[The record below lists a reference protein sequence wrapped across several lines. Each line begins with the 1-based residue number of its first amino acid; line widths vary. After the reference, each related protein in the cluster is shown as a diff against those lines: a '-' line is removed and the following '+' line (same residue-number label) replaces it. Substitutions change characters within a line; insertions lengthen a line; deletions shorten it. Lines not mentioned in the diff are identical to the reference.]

1 MKKIIPL
8 SMASLIVLS
17 GCIWPAVDGAPVY
30 GVPYDQSIAEQPKY
44 NYEHYNAWE
53 VSAVERNSL
62 SREVA
67 DFNQN
72 SSFKMQETLRKS
84 ILEVKQKYPLLFKK
98 KNDIFA
104 NEVFLVGALVNAKDI
119 NKSEKAGRIVGMGL
133 TDAIGK
139 TATAKYVRYKRD
151 MLAVQNKMVV
161 PTAEASRAAAAFKA
175 DIIVM
180 GAYTVNAD
188 DIAIRYAFYDAKTR
202 AFLAEGSAAIP
213 LDRNTTKFAS
223 DI

>member
-1 MKKIIPL
+1 M
-8 SMASLIVLS
+8 
-17 GCIWPAVDGAPVY
+17 
-30 GVPYDQSIAEQPKY
+30 
-44 NYEHYNAWE
+44 
-53 VSAVERNSL
+53 
-62 SREVA
+62 
-67 DFNQN
+67 
-72 SSFKMQETLRKS
+72 
-84 ILEVKQKYPLLFKK
+84 
-98 KNDIFA
+98 
-104 NEVFLVGALVNAKDI
+104 GALVNAKDI